1 MRLSVFVSAL
11 LALAL
16 STGIAACGG
25 GGNGGESYDNLM
37 DCVTD
42 HTMTDGLTEAQA
54 ITHCLVD
61 FDFGQ
66 DFTDQA
72 GCVQYVTDNGGY
84 PDSRDAACTDYFV
97 QTGQ

>member
-1 MRLSVFVSAL
+1 MRSSIVLSVV

-16 STGIAACGG
+16 STSIAACG

-37 DCVTD
+37 ACVTD

-84 PDSRDAACTDYFV
+84 PDSRDAACMDYFV

>member
-1 MRLSVFVSAL
+1 MRLSIFLSIIL
-11 LALAL
+11 SLGL
-16 STGIAACGG
+16 STAIAACGDDG
-25 GGNGGESYDNLM
+25 GGESYDNLM

-42 HTMTDGLTEAQA
+42 HTMTDGLTEPHA

-72 GCVQYVTDNGGY
+72 GCVQFVTDNGGY

>member
-1 MRLSVFVSAL
+1 MRFSIF
-11 LALAL
+11 LAASLAVAL
-16 STGIAACGG
+16 SIGIAACT

-42 HTMTDGLTEAQA
+42 HTMTDGLTEAHA

-72 GCVQYVTDNGGY
+72 GCVQYVTDHGGY